1 MLTPTSPSAVNVQLK
16 EFRMGPI
23 KIKAPERSKAAL
35 DTTYLDEEVRVGR
48 GDKGNLFVLV
58 RAVGMEPEFP

>member
-1 MLTPTSPSAVNVQLK
+1 MLTRTSASAVNVQLK
-16 EFRMGPI
+16 EFRLGVV
-23 KIKAPERSKAAL
+23 KVKAPESSRAAL
-35 DTTYLDEEVRVGR
+35 DTTYLDEDTRVGR